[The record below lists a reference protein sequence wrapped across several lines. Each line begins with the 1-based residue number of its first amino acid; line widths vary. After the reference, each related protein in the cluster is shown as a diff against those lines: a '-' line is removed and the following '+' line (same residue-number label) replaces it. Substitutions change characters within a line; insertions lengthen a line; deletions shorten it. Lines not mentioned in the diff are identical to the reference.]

1 MATVDRGAVLTMPP
15 WELKALEYIV
25 GAVLLGL
32 ALVVSTDADPL
43 CKEGATRDRTIF
55 PAGDVRPDIRIYGRN
70 LTIDVC
76 VNDNG
81 P

>member
-1 MATVDRGAVLTMPP
+1 MPP

-43 CKEGATRDRTIF
+43 CSEVKTRD
-55 PAGDVRPDIRIYGRN
+55 ASYG
-70 LTIDVC
+70 TVEVC
-76 VNDNG
+76 VNDDRR
-81 P
+81 

>member
-1 MATVDRGAVLTMPP
+1 MPP

-43 CKEGATRDRTIF
+43 CSEVKTRDTS
-55 PAGDVRPDIRIYGRN
+55 YG
-70 LTIDVC
+70 TVEVC
-76 VNDNG
+76 VNDDRR
-81 P
+81 